1 MVFSE
6 IHLKK
11 PFPNLS
17 TVNCQPNSV
26 DKSWTIGCQL
36 STVHGDTLKSVS
48 PVDSWLTDDADTFAP
63 VVNCQDHVHHHF
75 FARQHRQH
83 RLCER
88 LFFPTRKYWQN
99 QWLNFLAGAGS
110 REHRRV
116 ARADAHW
123 TAGRGRGA
131 GLSCRPAA
139 MPYRG
144 ASGAAMSRQSR
155 CGHRW
160 RFQGGLGRQ
169 SCDNLVTTRHARRS
183 HALLHGFSPT
193 FVRVVYPLAPSRR
206 TRRAGVRHGQAMRGH
221 ARRGMGDERPAA
233 RRGAVAHVGTPAHA
247 DGIKRR

>member
-1 MVFSE
+1 MSIGNLLANDFSE

-11 PFPNLS
+11 PFLNLS

-75 FARQHRQH
+75 FADSIDCARAYFPQHGNIGK
-83 RLCER
+83 
-88 LFFPTRKYWQN
+88 TMA
-99 QWLNFLAGAGS
+99 NFRARGGS

-131 GLSCRPAA
+131 GLSCRPA
-139 MPYRG
+139 
-144 ASGAAMSRQSR
+144 
-155 CGHRW
+155 
-160 RFQGGLGRQ
+160 
-169 SCDNLVTTRHARRS
+169 RHA
-183 HALLHGFSPT
+183 
-193 FVRVVYPLAPSRR
+193 VSRR
-206 TRRAGVRHGQAMRGH
+206 ERRGH
-221 ARRGMGDERPAA
+221 EPSVSLRTYMAMTK
-233 RRGAVAHVGTPAHA
+233 AVGHQNL
-247 DGIKRR
+247 